1 MKRRIL
7 VVDDD
12 AQIRHALIRAL
23 ERQQY
28 EVISAAGGDSAYA
41 VLSETHVDLVLL
53 DLVMPQMSGDALFLA
68 IIRRWPALRGR
79 VILISGDIHSSRDQ
93 WPAELKACRVLEK
106 PFGLAELY
114 RAVELALIEEELP
127 PFQQTSNA

>member
-1 MKRRIL
+1 VNRRIL

-23 ERQQY
+23 ERVGY

-68 IIRRWPALRGR
+68 IIRRWPALRDR
-79 VILISGDIHSSRDQ
+79 VILISGDIHSSRDR
-93 WPAELKACRVLEK
+93 WPTELRECRVLEK

-114 RAVELALIEEELP
+114 KAVEDALIEEDLP
-127 PFQQTSNA
+127 PLQNTSHA